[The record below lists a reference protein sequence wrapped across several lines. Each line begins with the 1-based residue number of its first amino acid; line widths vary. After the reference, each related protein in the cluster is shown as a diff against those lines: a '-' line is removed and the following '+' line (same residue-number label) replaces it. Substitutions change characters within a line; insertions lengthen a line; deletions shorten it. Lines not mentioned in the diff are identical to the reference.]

1 MWVRQGLPARPLESL
16 LCQPTHSYPPTP
28 VSSVTSRHESRRRC
42 KVESANRL
50 SAQRVRCSRS
60 RINLLPP
67 SINAPRSNSF
77 SQGLSMHR
85 FFHCILSPTAFPPF
99 PHLYLAYQWSLNYP
113 EKTTND
119 EILFGKMSDLD
130 LRLDFPKR
138 YCAGYQIEMF
148 VPSGRS
154 DSGSVEEFRYRLYT
168 ISRSQSKIC

>member
-1 MWVRQGLPARPLESL
+1 MSIYRCLPLFFILWGEEGNALCTVAPLRHCVWVRQGLPARPLESL

-28 VSSVTSRHESRRRC
+28 VSSVTSCHESRRRC

-99 PHLYLAYQWSLNYP
+99 PHPTFIPRISMVPQLP
-113 EKTTND
+113 REDD
-119 EILFGKMSDLD
+119 E
-130 LRLDFPKR
+130 
-138 YCAGYQIEMF
+138 
-148 VPSGRS
+148 
-154 DSGSVEEFRYRLYT
+154 
-168 ISRSQSKIC
+168 